1 MTAAGGYDAAAL
13 HRFAYDSIARGSK
26 SFALASRLFDR
37 RTRERVLLL
46 YAWCRA
52 ADDLTDLDEGRGD
65 GADGDGGEA

>member
-13 HRFAYDSIARGSK
+13 HRFAHDSIARGSK

-46 YAWCRA
+46 YAWCR
-52 ADDLTDLDEGRGD
+52 
-65 GADGDGGEA
+65 